1 MFFAGDHMN
10 NMLAPITT
18 YVKVSN
24 LLWPRLVAF
33 VDKVILYSVWIF
45 PQMLSLSLAT
55 VFSHQYS
62 RLQASFLR
70 RLANSDGRAI
80 SDFEIESL
88 RHEHEQISTSVKDA
102 DKFLMFPNAGA
113 TEHG

>member
-10 NMLAPITT
+10 HMLAPITT

-24 LLWPRLVAF
+24 LLCPRLVAF

-80 SDFEIESL
+80 SDSEIESL